1 MRVINIKGLTQE
13 WATNDNHFIVHITQ
27 GTLYYIHYIMC
38 LTLSFLSILF
48 CSTFSPL
55 VVCV

>member
-27 GTLYYIHYIMC
+27 GTLYC
-38 LTLSFLSILF
+38 DLLDEQL
-48 CSTFSPL
+48 
-55 VVCV
+55 